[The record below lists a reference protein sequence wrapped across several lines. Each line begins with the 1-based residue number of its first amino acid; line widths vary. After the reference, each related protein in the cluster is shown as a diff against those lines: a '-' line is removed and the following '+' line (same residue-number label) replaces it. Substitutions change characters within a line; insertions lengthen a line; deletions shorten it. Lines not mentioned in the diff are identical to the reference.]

1 MAQLISDGLLFTS
14 GVLLHHVVFRR
25 GEWDL
30 ATVNLIRL
38 FMLCFFGSVLFLS
51 VNVHPTLPH
60 TEEYRS
66 AVRATWAI
74 FAPTLAGLY
83 TSIAVYRG
91 FFHRLRQF
99 PGSFLARFSGLYMT
113 CRNLFTGMRT
123 FKDVQNLHLKYGD
136 VVRLGP
142 QELSIIRPSAVQ
154 ALHAASAPVD
164 KGPFYDMT
172 APFLSLQTIR
182 SKTDHAPI
190 RKIWDRGFSA
200 KSLRDYEP
208 RVAKYTEQLLQQLE
222 SLVGEPL
229 NMTQWIGFY
238 GFDVM
243 GDLAFGQSFD
253 MLKSGTVNYYIG
265 LMQDHLRVRFAF
277 GRIPWAFLVL
287 QALASLNASA
297 SRSHTW
303 IEDQLKN
310 RMKARVNEPDT
321 LDVFSWILED
331 YNARP
336 VKTQQDF
343 FNLMG
348 EEVQLIRLP
357 NSDTTSSTMTCL
369 FFELTRNPEIYK
381 KLQNEIDKCFMAHCD
396 KAPGHYELSKLEY
409 LQACIDETLR
419 MYPPLP
425 GGVQRMT
432 PPEGLQLDHDF
443 FIPGNTIVQTPLCTM
458 YRDERLFKDAN
469 TFIPERWTTRR
480 NLVTDRSCFTPFL
493 IGTFSCVGKQLA
505 LMEMR
510 YVVSRMARLYDMNFA
525 KGQTPEAFTEGN
537 FDTFTVRLAPL
548 NMVLT
553 HRLDG
558 KKGGRS

>member
-1 MAQLISDGLLFTS
+1 MAQLISDGLLFAS

-30 ATVNLIRL
+30 ATVNLL
-38 FMLCFFGSVLFLS
+38 GSFVLCFFGSALFLS

-60 TEEYRS
+60 VEGYRS
-66 AVRATWAI
+66 ALRATWAI
-74 FAPTLAGLY
+74 FAPTLTGLY
-83 TSIAVYRG
+83 TSIVVYRG
-91 FFHRLRQF
+91 FFHRLRKF
-99 PGSFLARFSGLYMT
+99 PGPFLARFSGLYMT

-123 FKDVQNLHLKYGD
+123 FKDVQKLHLEYGD

-190 RKIWDRGFSA
+190 RKVWDRGFSA

-222 SLVGEPL
+222 SRVSKPL

-265 LMQDHLRVRFAF
+265 LMQDHLKVRFAF
-277 GRIPWAFLVL
+277 GRIPWAFRIL

-297 SRSHTW
+297 SRFHAW
-303 IEDQLKN
+303 IEDQVKT
-310 RMKARVNEPDT
+310 RMKNEPDT

-348 EEVQLIRLP
+348 EGILITIAGRQVISSISLFYI
-357 NSDTTSSTMTCL
+357 DTTSSTMTCL

-381 KLQNEIDKCFMAHCD
+381 KLQDEIDECFVAHGD

-432 PPEGLQLDHDF
+432 PPEGLQLDHDL
-443 FIPGNTIVQTPLCTM
+443 FIPGNTIVQTPLYTM
-458 YRDERLFKDAN
+458 YR
-469 TFIPERWTTRR
+469 
-480 NLVTDRSCFTPFL
+480 
-493 IGTFSCVGKQLA
+493 GTFSCVGKQLA

-510 YVVSRMARLYDMNFA
+510 YVVSRMVRLYDMNFA